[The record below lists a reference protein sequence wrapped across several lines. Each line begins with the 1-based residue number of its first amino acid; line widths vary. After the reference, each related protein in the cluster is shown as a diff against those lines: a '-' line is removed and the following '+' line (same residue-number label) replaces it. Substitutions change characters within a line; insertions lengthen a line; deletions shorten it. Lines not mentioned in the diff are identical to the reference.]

1 MSTIPPPPA
10 TAGNVPNHL
19 VWAIIVTILSFVICC
34 FSCISII
41 GIGTGIVAIV
51 FASKVNNLLAQGQF
65 DAALQA
71 SRNAKLWS
79 WITTGILI
87 LGFVVFVVSF
97 FVGGGIEGQ
106 MERLEELRKTLEAAQ
121 QQR

>member
-10 TAGNVPNHL
+10 TPGNVPNHL
-19 VWAIIVTILSFVICC
+19 VWAIIVTVLSFVVCC

-51 FASKVNNLLAQGQF
+51 FASKVNKLLAQEQF

-71 SRNAKLWS
+71 SKNAKLWS

-87 LGFVVFVVSF
+87 VGFLVFVVSF

-106 MERLEELRKTLEAAQ
+106 MERMEEIRKAIEAAQ
-121 QQR
+121 QR

>member
-10 TAGNVPNHL
+10 AGSVPNHM
-19 VWAIIVTILSFVICC
+19 VWAIIVTILSFVVCC
-34 FSCISII
+34 LSCISIV

-51 FASKVNNLLAQGQF
+51 FASKVNNLVAQGQV

-71 SRNAKLWS
+71 SKNAKLWS

-87 LGFVVFVVSF
+87 AGFVLFLVSF

-106 MERLEELRKTLEAAQ
+106 QERLEELRKLLEQAQ